1 MEVVLVR
8 AGALGDVL
16 LLRRAVAALRR
27 GGHRVRLVAPAAA
40 AAALVG
46 PGPSEVE
53 AALPWDGPEAAALL
67 AGEPATG
74 ALAKALETADL
85 VVAFSRDPEIAGAL
99 GRVARRVI
107 ARDPAPPTEGP
118 HASVWLAGALA
129 DSGVAWDERL
139 PPDLSF
145 VADERAEAS
154 RRLAALPPRFV
165 AVHPGSG
172 SASKNW
178 PLDRFTE
185 VAERLSRGAP
195 FLLCVGPAEL
205 ERGLAAGA
213 PRAAVVARAWPVRVL
228 GAALSRASLY
238 LGNDSGVS
246 HLAAAAGAPTLAL
259 FGPTDPRLWSPV
271 GRVVRTL
278 RGPDARPQSV
288 AAEEVWRA
296 ALELVRG

>member
-27 GGHRVRLVAPAAA
+27 AGHRPSLVAPAAA

-46 PGPSEVE
+46 PGLSEVE
-53 AALPWDGPEAAALL
+53 AVRPWDGPEAAALL
-67 AGEPATG
+67 AGEPG
-74 ALAKALETADL
+74 NGPLARTLEQAGL
-85 VVAFSRDPEIAGAL
+85 VVAFTRDAE
-99 GRVARRVI
+99 VARAVSRIAPRVV
-107 ARDPAPPTEGP
+107 ARDPAPPPEGP

-129 DSGVAWDERL
+129 DAGVERDERL
-139 PPDLSF
+139 PPDLCF
-145 VADERAEAS
+145 LADEHAEAA
-154 RRLAALPPRFV
+154 RRLAALPSRFV

-185 VAERLSRGAP
+185 VAARLSRGAP
-195 FLLCVGPAEL
+195 FLLCAGPAEL
-205 ERGLAAGA
+205 ERGLAAA
-213 PRAAVVARAWPVRVL
+213 LPPSAVVARAWPVRVL

-238 LGNDSGVS
+238 VGNDSGVS
-246 HLAAAAGAPTLAL
+246 HLAAGAGTPTLAL

-271 GRVVRTL
+271 GRAVRTL
-278 RGPDARPQSV
+278 RGPDARPESV
-288 AAEEVWRA
+288 GVAEVCRA
-296 ALELVRG
+296 ALELARG